1 MRCRDSWRY
10 AARLPLPSASFADLP
25 RLAYAISTSQIPTND
40 QSVLRSPRFSMAQSV
55 ERMKI
60 DSENVPLT
68 ALAGRTPGR
77 TPNKRATM
85 GGPTFVPPPRM
96 GSSPPSSPLAN
107 RSNVDDVTWAAQ
119 GARSGYPAQPHH
131 DRRVGSADMAPPPP
145 VTRHDRRQTMA
156 PNMMSAYRLK
166 EEEEEPA
173 LMAAP
178 MPPPGGAD
186 YRWNCDG

>member
-1 MRCRDSWRY
+1 
-10 AARLPLPSASFADLP
+10 
-25 RLAYAISTSQIPTND
+25 
-40 QSVLRSPRFSMAQSV
+40 MAQSV

-178 MPPPGGAD
+178 MPPPGGD
-186 YRWNCDG
+186 RWGRGNE